1 VRISNVLILV
11 VAIVM
16 GSIAAFLARSWM
28 QSQVQTTIATTI
40 VVATRPLNFGEAIN
54 ADAVTEVPWSASTL
68 PEGAFP
74 SSEALLKDGRR
85 VALTTIGRNEPIL
98 RSKITGP
105 GQRASLSTTLEN
117 GMRAVTVRVDDV
129 RGVAGFILPNDHVD
143 VVLIRAD
150 TESARRQSYSELL
163 LQNVKVLA
171 IDQIAS
177 EQKESPTVA
186 KAVTLEVT
194 PLQAQKIS
202 LAIDVGHLSLV
213 LRQPGEANTVS
224 TSRVTEQDLSESE
237 PAPIKPVTVSQAPAP
252 VEAPPPRRD
261 DTATIAI
268 IRDLKR
274 QEYKVLKFNRTPD

>member
-1 VRISNVLILV
+1 VRTSSILILV

-16 GSIAAFLARSWM
+16 GGIASFLARSWM
-28 QSQVQTTIATTI
+28 QSQVQSTIASTI
-40 VVATRPLNFGEAIN
+40 VVAARPLNFGEAIN
-54 ADAVTEVPWSASTL
+54 EVDVTEVPWSASTL
-68 PEGAFP
+68 PDGAFP
-74 SSEALLKDGRR
+74 SSQALLKDGRR

-98 RSKITGP
+98 RSKVTGP

-150 TESARRQSYSELL
+150 TESARKQSYSELL

-177 EQKESPTVA
+177 EQKEAPTVA

-213 LRQPGEANTVS
+213 LRQPGEPNTVS
-224 TSRVTEQDLSESE
+224 AGRVTEQDLSESE
-237 PAPIKPVTVSQAPAP
+237 PVPIKPAVVTVSEAPAP
-252 VEAPPPRRD
+252 VEAPRRD

-268 IRDLKR
+268 IRNLRRD
-274 QEYKVLKFNRTPD
+274 EYKVLKFNR

>member
-1 VRISNVLILV
+1 MRTSNIIILV

-16 GSIAAFLARSWM
+16 GGVAAFMARSFM
-28 QSQVQTTIATTI
+28 QGQQVATGTTI
-40 VVATRPLNFGEAIN
+40 VVAAKALSFGEPIG
-54 ADAVTEVPWSASTL
+54 ADGVAEVSWSASTL
-68 PEGAFP
+68 PDGAF
-74 SSEALLKDGRR
+74 SSREQLLKDGRR
-85 VALTTIGRNEPIL
+85 VALASIGRNEPIL

-150 TESARRQSYSELL
+150 NEASRKQSYSELL

-171 IDQIAS
+171 TDQVAN
-177 EQKESPTVA
+177 EQKEQPTVA

-194 PLQAQKIS
+194 PYQAQKIS

-213 LRQPGEANTVS
+213 LRQPGEADTVS
-224 TSRVTEQDLSESE
+224 TGRVTERDLGEAEAS
-237 PAPIKPVTVSQAPAP
+237 PQPQPVTVAAEAPPVAAPAP
-252 VEAPPPRRD
+252 VRI
-261 DTATIAI
+261 DTATVAI
-268 IRDLKR
+268 VRDTR
-274 QEYKVLKFNRTPD
+274 REEYKVLKYGR

>member
-1 VRISNVLILV
+1 MRTSSIAILV

-16 GSIAAFLARSWM
+16 GGVAAFLARSWM
-28 QSQVQTTIATTI
+28 QSQVQGPSASTI
-40 VVATRPLNFGEAIN
+40 VVAARSLNFGEPIN
-54 ADAVTEVPWSASTL
+54 PDSVMEVPWSASAL
-68 PEGAFP
+68 PEGAF
-74 SSEALLKDGRR
+74 SSSQALLKDGRR

-98 RSKITGP
+98 RAKVTGP

-150 TESARRQSYSELL
+150 TESTRRQSYSELL

-194 PLQAQKIS
+194 PVQAQKIS

-224 TSRVTEQDLSESE
+224 SSRVTEQDLSESE
-237 PAPIKPVTVSQAPAP
+237 PIKPAPVTVSVAPAP

-274 QEYKVLKFNRTPD
+274 QEYKVLKFNRPPD

>member
-1 VRISNVLILV
+1 VRTSNILILV

-16 GSIAAFLARSWM
+16 GGIAAFLARSWM
-28 QSQVQTTIATTI
+28 QSQVQGPSASATTI
-40 VVATRPLNFGEAIN
+40 VVAARAFSFGEAIN
-54 ADAVTEVPWSASTL
+54 ADGVAEIPWSASTL
-68 PEGAFP
+68 PEGAF
-74 SSEALLKDGRR
+74 SSSQALLKDGRR

-98 RSKITGP
+98 RTKVTGP

-117 GMRAVTVRVDDV
+117 GMRAVTIRVDDV

-143 VVLIRAD
+143 IVLIRID
-150 TESARRQSYSELL
+150 NESTRKQSYSELL

-171 IDQIAS
+171 IDQVAS
-177 EQKESPTVA
+177 EQKEQPTVA

-194 PLQAQKIS
+194 PNQAQKIS

-213 LRQPGEANTVS
+213 LRQPGEASTVS
-224 TSRVTEQDLSESE
+224 SARVTERDLGDHE
-237 PAPIKPVTVSQAPAP
+237 PVPIKPEPAAVTVSQAPP
-252 VEAPPPRRD
+252 APPPRN

-274 QEYKVLKFNRTPD
+274 DEYKVLRYNP

>member
-1 VRISNVLILV
+1 LILV

-16 GSIAAFLARSWM
+16 GGIAAFLARSWM

-54 ADAVTEVPWSASTL
+54 ADAVTEVPWQASTL

-74 SSEALLKDGRR
+74 SSQALLKDGRR

-98 RSKITGP
+98 RSKVTGP

-237 PAPIKPVTVSQAPAP
+237 PVLKPAPVTVSVAPPP

>member
-1 VRISNVLILV
+1 LILV

-16 GSIAAFLARSWM
+16 GGIAALLARNWM
-28 QSQVQTTIATTI
+28 QSQVQTTSASTI
-40 VVATRPLNFGEAIN
+40 VVAARPLNFGEAIN
-54 ADAVTEVPWSASTL
+54 AVDVTEVPWSASAL
-68 PEGAFP
+68 PEGAFS

-98 RSKITGP
+98 RTKVTGP

-150 TESARRQSYSELL
+150 SESVRKQSYSELL

-171 IDQIAS
+171 IDQVAS
-177 EQKESPTVA
+177 EQKEQATVA

-224 TSRVTEQDLSESE
+224 HGRVTEQDLGESE
-237 PAPIKPVTVSQAPAP
+237 PVPIKPGPAVVTVSEAPPA
-252 VEAPPPRRD
+252 VEAPRSRD

-268 IRDLKR
+268 IRDLR
-274 QEYKVLKFNRTPD
+274 REEYKVLKFNR

>member
-1 VRISNVLILV
+1 MRTSSILILV

-16 GSIAAFLARSWM
+16 GGIAAYLARSWM
-28 QSQVQTTIATTI
+28 QGQIQSTVASTI
-40 VVATRPLNFGEAIN
+40 VVAAKPLNFGEEVK
-54 ADAVTEVPWSASTL
+54 ADDVTEVPWSASTL
-68 PEGAFP
+68 PEGAF
-74 SSEALLKDGRR
+74 SSSQALLKDGRR

-98 RSKITGP
+98 RSKVTGP
-105 GQRASLSTTLEN
+105 GQRASLSTTLDN
-117 GMRAVTVRVDDV
+117 GMRAVTIRVDDV

-150 TESARRQSYSELL
+150 SESARKQSYSELL

-213 LRQPGEANTVS
+213 LRQPGEASTVS
-224 TSRVTEQDLSESE
+224 SGRVTEQDLGDSE
-237 PAPIKPVTVSQAPAP
+237 PVPIKPAAVTVSEAPA
-252 VEAPPPRRD
+252 VEPPPRRD

-268 IRDLKR
+268 IRDLR
-274 QEYKVLKFNRTPD
+274 RSEYKVLKFNR